1 MDLTLTSECLLTR
14 TTEAGVVELL
24 VGLKK
29 RGLGTGKLVM
39 PGGHVEPGESLEEA
53 CAREVEEET
62 GLRVAVGDLQPAGGV
77 TFRFPA
83 RPEYD
88 MFVAMFRCERFEGE
102 PAESDELVPEWF
114 PTGALPFDRMWDDA
128 KYWLPPILAGRQID
142 AEITLK
148 DDNET
153 VADVKFH
160 GLDSQ
165 E

>member
-1 MDLTLTSECLLTR
+1 
-14 TTEAGVVELL
+14 
-24 VGLKK
+24 
-29 RGLGTGKLVM
+29 
-39 PGGHVEPGESLEEA
+39 
-53 CAREVEEET
+53 
-62 GLRVAVGDLQPAGGV
+62 
-77 TFRFPA
+77 
-83 RPEYD
+83 

-102 PAESDELVPEWF
+102 LAESDELTPEWA
-114 PTGALPFDRMWDDA
+114 PTEALPFDRMWDDA